1 MAMGFGEYSGV
12 AFTPH
17 GLSWLIRQRK
27 RIAGQI
33 RGIENQLRELPAR
46 LESLSARLR
55 ELQEQLA
62 AVDMTISLREIQVDP
77 TKIRPG
83 RINEERLVPYGHLA
97 RTMLN
102 HLQDSDGP
110 QTTTEL
116 SMAVAKAHDIA
127 LNRTTQ
133 GQVRRT
139 VITRLNSLRKRGLV
153 TGVVI
158 DGANGEK
165 AWSLTTR
172 AGSPLPMM
180 ARPVASPPKRFRS
193 PEGAPQQVIELGGS

>member
-33 RGIENQLRELPAR
+33 QGIDKQLRELPAR
-46 LESLSARLR
+46 LESLPAQLR

-62 AVDMTISLREIQVDP
+62 AVDMTISLREIKVDP

-83 RINEERLVPYGHLA
+83 RISEERLVPYGHLA

-102 HLQDSDGP
+102 HLRDSDGP
-110 QTTTEL
+110 QSTTEL
-116 SMAVAKAHDIA
+116 SMAVAKADDIA
-127 LNRTTQ
+127 LNRTTPGVPARIVWTRYCSSGCLAQ
-133 GQVRRT
+133 G
-139 VITRLNSLRKRGLV
+139 I
-153 TGVVI
+153 
-158 DGANGEK
+158 
-165 AWSLTTR
+165 SLT
-172 AGSPLPMM
+172 G
-180 ARPVASPPKRFRS
+180 FQ
-193 PEGAPQQVIELGGS
+193 G

>member
-1 MAMGFGEYSGV
+1 MVNRMAKGLGEYSGV
-12 AFTPH
+12 AYTPH

-33 RGIENQLRELPAR
+33 RGIEKQLRELPAR
-46 LESLSARLR
+46 LESLPAQLR

-62 AVDMTISLREIQVDP
+62 AVDMTISLHDIKVDP
-77 TKIRPG
+77 TTIRPG
-83 RINEERLVPYGHLA
+83 RVNEERLVPYGHLA

-102 HLQDSDGP
+102 HLRDSDGP
-110 QTTTEL
+110 QSTTEL
-116 SMAVAKAHDIA
+116 SIAVAKAHDIA

-139 VITRLNSLRKRGLV
+139 VITGLNSLRKRGLV
-153 TGVVI
+153 TSVVI
-158 DGANGEK
+158 ADANGEK

-172 AGSPLPMM
+172 TESLPRD
-180 ARPVASPPKRFRS
+180 ADPASSHATK
-193 PEGAPQQVIELGGS
+193 